1 MGCKAGR
8 HNKTSTSYIYPHHLP
23 HVEGVSS
30 NLIELYKNSNY
41 KVSSKVVKSIQHQ
54 ENSSIRKGL
63 KPAAGS
69 SVDTSKLLEISSSSL
84 SNNEGIAIDQVQ
96 GYKDCPN
103 CLCPHHGWWLRK
115 YLICRCSK
123 TPNFQIYFA

>member
-1 MGCKAGR
+1 MGNKAGQ

-23 HVEGVSS
+23 H
-30 NLIELYKNSNY
+30 
-41 KVSSKVVKSIQHQ
+41 

-69 SVDTSKLLEISSSSL
+69 SVDTSKLPKTSSSSL

-115 YLICRCSK
+115 YLIFGCSK